1 MKTNGVRT
9 SSLPKVFGGPMPT
22 EDFYYTVESHVRA
35 PDFKVK
41 GSRFIADLAPVSTK
55 AEVDRA
61 LSEIRKEFHE
71 ASHHSF
77 AYRLGPEA
85 LLLRAADDGEPTG
98 TAGKPILLVLTS
110 RKITNV
116 LIVVTR
122 FFGGTKLGTG
132 GLARAYAEAAQQA
145 VSMSKVVKVYLTRT
159 VSLEVHYEDLPSM
172 ERLIHLF
179 EAEIRETTYLSS
191 VSLTVV
197 VHQFKLEPF
206 LAAVMDTFH
215 GRVGLGSIEGIA
227 TPQ

>member
-1 MKTNGVRT
+1 
-9 SSLPKVFGGPMPT
+9 MPA
-22 EDFYYTVESHVRA
+22 EDFYYTIESHVRA

-41 GSRFIADLAPVSTK
+41 GSRFVADLIPVATK
-55 AEVDRA
+55 AEVDHVLA
-61 LSEIRKEFHE
+61 EIRKEFHE

-77 AYRLGPEA
+77 AYRLGPES
-85 LLLRAADDGEPTG
+85 LLLRAADDGEPAG

-116 LIVVTR
+116 LLVVTR

-145 VSMSKVVKVYLTRT
+145 VSMSKVVKVFLTKT
-159 VSLEVHYEDLPSM
+159 VSLEVHYEDLPAM

-179 EAEIRETTYLSS
+179 EGHIQESSYLSS
-191 VSLTVV
+191 VSLTVGV
-197 VHQFKLEPF
+197 RESKLEPF

-215 GRVGLGSIEGIA
+215 GRVRLDSVEGIS
-227 TPQ
+227 TPH

>member
-1 MKTNGVRT
+1 ML
-9 SSLPKVFGGPMPT
+9 S

-41 GSRFIADLAPVSTK
+41 GSRFIADLIPLATK
-55 AEVDRA
+55 AEVDHA
-61 LSEIRKEFHE
+61 LVEIRKEFHD

-116 LIVVTR
+116 LLVVTR

-145 VSMSKVVKVYLTRT
+145 VSMSKVVKVYLTKT
-159 VSLEVHYEDLPSM
+159 VSLEVHYEDLPAM
-172 ERLIHLF
+172 ERLIHFF
-179 EAEIRETTYLSS
+179 EGHIQESNYLSS
-191 VSLTVV
+191 VSLTVAV
-197 VHQFKLEPF
+197 RESKLEPF

-215 GRVGLGSIEGIA
+215 GRVRLDSIEGVS

>member
-1 MKTNGVRT
+1 
-9 SSLPKVFGGPMPT
+9 MPA
-22 EDFYYTVESHVRA
+22 EDFYYTVESPIRA

-41 GSRFIADLAPVSTK
+41 GSRFIADLVPVSTK
-55 AEVDRA
+55 TEVDHA
-61 LSEIRKEFHE
+61 LAEIRKEFHD

-77 AYRLGPEA
+77 AYRLGPES
-85 LLLRAADDGEPTG
+85 LLLRAADDGEPAG

-116 LIVVTR
+116 LLVVTR

-145 VSMSKVVKVYLTRT
+145 VSMSKVVKVYLTKT

-179 EAEIRETTYLSS
+179 EAEIQETTYLSS
-191 VSLTVV
+191 VSLTVAV
-197 VHQFKLEPF
+197 REFKLEPF
-206 LAAVMDTFH
+206 LAAIMDTFH